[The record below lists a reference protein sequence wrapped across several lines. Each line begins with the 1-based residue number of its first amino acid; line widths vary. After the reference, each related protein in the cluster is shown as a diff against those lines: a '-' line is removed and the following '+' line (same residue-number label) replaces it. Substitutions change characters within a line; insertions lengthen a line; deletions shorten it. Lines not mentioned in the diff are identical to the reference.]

1 MPNGAYVYNGKML
14 FYKGVETEYTLP
26 DTVKEITASAFEG
39 SSVNR
44 LIIVAEDP
52 SAITIAAGAFNTIS
66 KIFVRNAL
74 VDTFRAE
81 WNAVAAKIYP
91 MSEM

>member
-1 MPNGAYVYNGKML
+1 ML
-14 FYKGVETEYTLP
+14 FYKGADTEYTLP
-26 DTVKEITASAFEG
+26 ESVKEITASAFEG

-44 LIIVAEDP
+44 LIIVAETPD
-52 SAITIAAGAFNTIS
+52 SITVAPGAFNGIS

-74 VDTFRAE
+74 VDQFRAK
-81 WNAVAAKIYP
+81 WNAVASKIYP